1 MSKNIKIR
9 PMAANEHSVFI
20 DGKLVGEFR
29 FIRDR
34 VITAPHGHGG
44 SQRVVSIVTA
54 GVLLD
59 HTTNTRHDLSGFAW
73 FKDVKRHVVAH
84 FENIKTKFGN
94 TRLPI
99 LGYGLGT
106 DQFNK
111 GDIVRLKPEVAGG
124 DKSMSRIALFYDDIE
139 GGARLEAEL
148 NGFVSWNIA
157 DLEKVAA

>member
-1 MSKNIKIR
+1 MSKNIKIK
-9 PMAANEHSVFI
+9 PMGVNEHSVFI

-34 VITAPHGHGG
+34 VITTPHGRPGP
-44 SQRVVSIVTA
+44 RVTNIVTA

-59 HTTNTRHDLSGFAW
+59 HTTNTRHDLGGFAW
-73 FKDVKRHVVAH
+73 FKDVKRHVIAH
-84 FENIKTKFGN
+84 FENVKTKFGDS
-94 TRLPI
+94 RLPI
-99 LGYGLGT
+99 LGYGVGT

-111 GDIVRLKPEVAGG
+111 GDIVRLKPEVADG
-124 DKSMSRIALFYDDIE
+124 DKSMSRIALFYGDIE

-157 DLEKVAA
+157 DLEKVPA